1 MPDESGRFRG
11 ISVPGDKWERVFGKR
26 RQRCPAA
33 ELGARGCFCTGACH
47 RPPPRDLH
55 AKDQHREIKRW
66 GHG

>member
-1 MPDESGRFRG
+1 MPDKDGRFKG
-11 ISVPGDKWERVFGKR
+11 ISVPGDKWERIFGKR

-47 RPPPRDLH
+47 RPPAPPDH
-55 AKDQHREIKRW
+55 DQARETRGW